1 MYRILA
7 KSSSLF
13 WHYACDSNPSQPV
26 RPSEFAHSHLHRIV
40 WQKGN
45 QQCRVFHPY
54 KKNYSPTIK
63 ECQKY
68 FGTTH
73 PLTRCPRL
81 LEFAR
86 SGFADK
92 VMRGLCNQRIVDCVD
107 ALRAAKQCRKE
118 NNRIYASQSIQNE
131 YPILDSRG
139 NWCNRFNRAG
149 CPCAFANRSRQH
161 IDATN
166 RARAQPAG
174 YDHLRHPSCGFTN
187 PFADACANQHADCH
201 ANECAGQNQHANSNG
216 EN

>member
-1 MYRILA
+1 LADGAVLIVLPLGFSNLPPLVERCAEEMAHVYRILA

-92 VMRGLCNQRIVDCVD
+92 VMWALCNQCIVDCVD
-107 ALRAAKQCRKE
+107 ALRATK
-118 NNRIYASQSIQNE
+118 
-131 YPILDSRG
+131 
-139 NWCNRFNRAG
+139 
-149 CPCAFANRSRQH
+149 
-161 IDATN
+161 
-166 RARAQPAG
+166 
-174 YDHLRHPSCGFTN
+174 
-187 PFADACANQHADCH
+187 
-201 ANECAGQNQHANSNG
+201 
-216 EN
+216 